1 MTSKWKKV
9 IEIIE
14 NKENKIVIQ
23 NWLLQNN
30 NIFNDLELLSLDIKI
45 QKVILKNIEDIT
57 RTRKNYFKS
66 YPNIFNCLIKQE
78 DNTIVRESIRI
89 MTNIAIGFFDKIVI
103 NLNYFIFELFSS
115 KSTVIRWACAKL
127 LVRLNE
133 IDNKIFTNKHLN
145 ELKTIATQEVDKA
158 IKKML
163 MSIINY

>member
-1 MTSKWKKV
+1 
-9 IEIIE
+9 
-14 NKENKIVIQ
+14 
-23 NWLLQNN
+23 
-30 NIFNDLELLSLDIKI
+30 
-45 QKVILKNIEDIT
+45 
-57 RTRKNYFKS
+57 
-66 YPNIFNCLIKQE
+66 
-78 DNTIVRESIRI
+78 
-89 MTNIAIGFFDKIVI
+89 MTNIAIEFFDKIVI